1 MRKYQIVEITENLNH
16 AGTKATADF
25 ARIADG
31 YEYERVNIRMS
42 TTKPGKIAKLQRQIG
57 YYFDWKSCY
66 KTIEPNSVVI
76 LQHPFHYPQLT
87 RESILSKLK
96 ENNKVKFISIIHD
109 VEELRQFRFND
120 YYKAEFEFMLQ
131 IADVI
136 VVHNE
141 KMKEF
146 FLSKGVS
153 ESRLVSLEIFDYLQ
167 EESDKKEVTFA
178 KAITVAGNLDTTKCG
193 YVGTLDQIQGVD
205 IHLYGPNFDSKL
217 KDNAN
222 IIYHGVLSPD
232 KVPEVLTAGFGLVW
246 DGDGIRGGMGQAGQ
260 YVRYNNP
267 HKLSLYLSSGMPVVI
282 WKEAAEAE
290 FVEKNGLGIL
300 IDSLNELSD
309 IIPNMKEEEFIE
321 IRNNVKV
328 ISDKLLHGDFGKKAI
343 LEAEKIMGV

>member
-25 ARIADG
+25 AKIADECG
-31 YEYERVNIRMS
+31 YERINIRMN
-42 TTKPGKIAKLQRQIG
+42 TTKPGKIAKLQRQVG
-57 YYFDWKSCY
+57 YYCEWEKCY
-66 KTIEPNSVVI
+66 KTIEPNAVVI

-87 RESILSKLK
+87 RESVLSKLK
-96 ENNKVKFISIIHD
+96 EKKHVKFVSIIHD
-109 VEELRQFRFND
+109 VEGLRQFRYNN
-120 YYKAEFEFMLQ
+120 YYKAEFNFMLQ

-146 FLSKGVS
+146 FLEKGVD

-167 EESDKKEVTFA
+167 EKTNKKEVAFS
-178 KAITVAGNLDTTKCG
+178 KSITVAGNLDTTKCG
-193 YVGTLDQIQGVD
+193 YVGTLDQIQNVE
-205 IHLYGPNFDSKL
+205 IHLYGPNFNSKL
-217 KDNAN
+217 KENAN
-222 IIYHGVLSPD
+222 IVYHGVLSPD
-232 KVPEVLTAGFGLVW
+232 KVPTVLTAGFGLVW
-246 DGDGIRGGMGQAGQ
+246 DGDGIRGGMGEAGQ

-290 FVEKNGLGIL
+290 FVKKNGLGIL
-300 IDSLNELSD
+300 IDSLDELSD

-321 IRNNVKV
+321 IRNNVKD
-328 ISDKLLHGDFGKKAI
+328 ISDKLLQGYFGKKAI

>member
-25 ARIADG
+25 AKIADECG
-31 YEYERVNIRMS
+31 YERVKIRMN
-42 TTKPGKIAKLQRQIG
+42 TTRTGKIAKLQRQIG
-57 YYFDWKSCY
+57 YYFDWEKCFKS
-66 KTIEPNSVVI
+66 IQSHSVVI
-76 LQHPFHYPQLT
+76 LQHPFHHQQFT
-87 RESILSKLK
+87 RDSVLLRLK
-96 ENNKVKFISIIHD
+96 QKKNVKFISIIHD
-109 VEELRQFRFND
+109 VEELRQFRYNN
-120 YYKAEFEFMLQ
+120 YYKNEFDFMLH

-167 EESDKKEVTFA
+167 EELDKKEVVFS

-193 YVGTLDQIQGVD
+193 YVGALDQIQGVD

-290 FVEKNGLGIL
+290 FVEKNGVGIL
-300 IDSLNELSD
+300 IDSLDELSD
-309 IIPNMKEEEFIE
+309 IIPKMKEEEFIE

-328 ISDKLLHGDFGKKAI
+328 ISDKLLHGEFGKKSI